1 VQPAHLRLYAVAPDV
16 PALMA
21 LAERAAA

>member
-1 VQPAHLRLYAVAPDV
+1 VTVV

-21 LAERAAA
+21 LAGPKATHSPRWVLR

>member
-1 VQPAHLRLYAVAPDV
+1 VESL

-21 LAERAAA
+21 LAEGEEDSV